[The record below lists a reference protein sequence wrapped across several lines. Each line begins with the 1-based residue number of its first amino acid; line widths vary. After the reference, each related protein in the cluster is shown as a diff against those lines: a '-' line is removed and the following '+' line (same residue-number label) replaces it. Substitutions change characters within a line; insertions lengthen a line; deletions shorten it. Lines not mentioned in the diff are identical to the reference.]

1 MWDIVYYLAGVGMLI
16 HQLVKAHK
24 EKMAAEENPAAAGIS
39 VTPTTDF
46 FQCAIASYADIVVVQ
61 GAHHNAG
68 SRYVY
73 IGTRHPPSFKS

>member
-1 MWDIVYYLAGVGMLI
+1 MASNRAHRGLVPRWVKSGVPI
-16 HQLVKAHK
+16 AIICPIEYCQSFF
-24 EKMAAEENPAAAGIS
+24 GIS